1 MKRTKMLL
9 LTILGYIADVNIQVV
24 KTTTTTNKI
33 KKVKKKIQQKSVI
46 KWKKKQEGLTVLN
59 TTLPMKNHTSTY
71 NTTSA

>member
-46 KWKKKQEGLTVLN
+46 KWKKK
-59 TTLPMKNHTSTY
+59 
-71 NTTSA
+71 